1 MIPNFPTTAFGLACV
16 TMQIPLIGKFKRP
29 APWMLGAAAAGILVI
44 SGGTYFAIARLNP
57 KTDISE
63 LTVPVQ
69 AQDLTVRIT
78 ASGAVQPVQSVN
90 LSPMTA
96 GRVKQLY
103 VDQGDSVQQG
113 QVVARM
119 DDAEV
124 QAQLVQ
130 ARANLAQAQAKLAQ
144 VRAGSRPE
152 EIAQARSRLAQ
163 AEAQLAQT
171 RAGSRPEEIA
181 QARAQV
187 EAAQARVDLTR
198 KRVSRYRYLA
208 SQGAETRDRLDEAVT
223 DDRSAQANLKE
234 AQRKLQQ
241 VQNGSRP
248 EEIAQSRAE
257 VAAARQELQ
266 QFQNGSRP
274 EEIAQAEA
282 DVAAAEGQL
291 QGVQVQQANTL
302 IRAPFAGIVTQKYAT
317 EGAFVTPTTSASSTS
332 SATSTSVVAVAKGLE
347 VLAKVPEID
356 IGRIKPEQSVEIIA
370 DAYPD
375 QAFKGRVKLVS
386 PEAVVEQNV
395 TSFQVRVAIETGLNK
410 LRSGMNADLTFL
422 GSSLNNALVVPT
434 VAIATQDGQTGVYL
448 PGPDQ
453 KPQFHPITIGT
464 SIQDQTQ
471 VLEGLKSGQRV
482 FIEFPENQKPP
493 DSEQP

>member
-1 MIPNFPTTAFGLACV
+1 
-16 TMQIPLIGKFKRP
+16 MQLPLIGKFKRP

-96 GRVKQLY
+96 GRVKELY

-113 QVVARM
+113 QIIARM

-130 ARANLAQAQAKLAQ
+130 ARANLAQAQAKLAE

-208 SQGAETRDRLDEAVT
+208 QQGAETRDRLDEAVT

-234 AQRKLQQ
+234 TQRKLQQ
-241 VQNGSRP
+241 FQNGSRP

-266 QFQNGSRP
+266 QVQNGSRP

-302 IRAPFAGIVTQKYAT
+302 IRSPFAGIVTQKYAT

-347 VLAKVPEID
+347 VLAKVPEVD
-356 IGRIKPEQSVEIIA
+356 IGRIKPEQSAEIIA

>member
-1 MIPNFPTTAFGLACV
+1 
-16 TMQIPLIGKFKRP
+16 MQLPLIGKFKRP
-29 APWMLGAAAAGILVI
+29 APWMLGAAAAGILAI

-57 KTDISE
+57 RTDISE

-113 QVVARM
+113 QIIARM
-119 DDAEV
+119 DDADV

-130 ARANLAQAQAKLAQ
+130 ARANLAQAQAKLAE

-163 AEAQLAQT
+163 AEAQLAQV

-187 EAAQARVDLTR
+187 EAAQAKVDLTR

-208 SQGAETRDRLDEAVT
+208 QQGAETRDRLDEAVT

-234 AQRKLQQ
+234 ARQELQQ

-257 VAAARQELQ
+257 VAAA
-266 QFQNGSRP
+266 
-274 EEIAQAEA
+274 
-282 DVAAAEGQL
+282 EGQL

-302 IRAPFAGIVTQKYAT
+302 IRSPFAGVVTQKYAT

-347 VLAKVPEID
+347 VLAKVPEVD
-356 IGRIKPEQSVEIIA
+356 IGRIKQDQSVEIIA

-375 QAFKGRVKLVS
+375 QVFKGRVKLVS

-422 GSSLNNALVVPT
+422 GSALKNTLVVPT

-493 DSEQP
+493 DSEQ